1 MTIDQS
7 EIRKPETDYLSV
19 GARSGSMAFVLK
31 ILSVALLLLN
41 QIALARILGPDGIGQ
56 VLLALSV
63 VNIAALIAK
72 FGMED
77 AMMRFVPMYID
88 QEDRAR
94 LRGTICFALK
104 LCFSIS
110 IICVLLVIALS
121 DIISIKVFHSE
132 GLAKLLP
139 VAAVAILANA
149 MRGVMGGILK
159 GYRDT
164 FKAVLPEYCISPSLR
179 LVIFLLL
186 SIIDGSPVF
195 AIYAYVSG
203 EVISAL
209 LSASFLL
216 KRVRDINSKERRSEY
231 KKILDL
237 AFTMV
242 FTGGLSIILFTQA
255 DLWIVGMFRSTED
268 VGIYGVTAKLVM
280 LIILPLTTFS
290 TIIPPL
296 MASLYTSGDLTGL
309 RKLVSESSRWILSIS
324 MPIIL
329 ILILEGELILKL
341 VFGDKFVVGYSALL
355 ILAVGQLINVS
366 TGLVGYLLQMTGG
379 HRAIMKINISWGVL
393 NVILNIILVRHYGIV
408 GAALSTAFC
417 LAMANITAVIV
428 TYKLLS
434 VMTLAKGI
442 KFDII
447 FAAVTG
453 IIYLISEYNNFYSG
467 NHIILFCAL
476 VIYIWKSIANHDLPW
491 RILIDR
497 FKAT

>member
-1 MTIDQS
+1 
-7 EIRKPETDYLSV
+7 
-19 GARSGSMAFVLK
+19 MAFVLK

-41 QIALARILGPDGIGQ
+41 QIALARILGLDGIGQ

-63 VNIAALIAK
+63 VNILSLIAK

-94 LRGTICFALK
+94 LRGTIYFALK

-110 IICVLLVIALS
+110 IICVLLAIALS
-121 DIISIKVFHSE
+121 DFISIKVFHSE
-132 GLAKLLP
+132 GLTKLLP
-139 VAAVAILANA
+139 VAAVAIIANV

-164 FKAVLPEYCISPSLR
+164 FKAVLPEFCISPSLR

-209 LSASFLL
+209 LSAAFLL

-231 KKILDL
+231 KKILDV

-296 MASLYTSGDLTGL
+296 MASIYTSGDLTEL

-355 ILAVGQLINVS
+355 ILTVGHLINVS
-366 TGLVGYLLQMTGG
+366 AGLVGYLLQMTGG
-379 HRAIMKINISWGVL
+379 HRIIMKINIFWGIL
-393 NVILNIILVRHYGIV
+393 NVILNIILVPRLGIV

-417 LAMANITAVIV
+417 LAMANITAVIAV
-428 TYKLLS
+428 YNSLS
-434 VMTLAKGI
+434 VLTLAKGL
-442 KFDII
+442 KFDIL
-447 FAAVTG
+447 FAAVIG
-453 IIYLISEYNNFYSG
+453 ILYFMCTYNNFSLG

-476 VIYIWKSIANHDLPW
+476 IIYIWKSIANHDLPW
-491 RILIDR
+491 RFLIDK

>member
-1 MTIDQS
+1 
-7 EIRKPETDYLSV
+7 
-19 GARSGSMAFVLK
+19 MAFVLK

-63 VNIAALIAK
+63 VNISSLLAK

-88 QEDRAR
+88 QEDRAK
-94 LRGTICFALK
+94 LKGTIYFALTV
-104 LCFSIS
+104 CFSMSVIS
-110 IICVLLVIALS
+110 ILFVTVLS
-121 DIISIKVFHSE
+121 DLISVRVFHSE

-139 VAAVAILANA
+139 VAAVAILANVT
-149 MRGVMGGILK
+149 RGVMGGILK

-164 FKAVLPEYCISPSLR
+164 FKAVLPEFCISPSLR
-179 LVIFLLL
+179 LVVFLFL
-186 SIIDGSPVF
+186 SIIDGNPVF
-195 AIYAYVSG
+195 AIYSFVSG

-209 LSASFLL
+209 LSAAFLL
-216 KRVRDINSKERRSEY
+216 KRIRNINSEESRGEY
-231 KKILDL
+231 KKVLDV

-255 DLWIVGMFRSTED
+255 DLWVVGMFRSTED

-296 MASLYTSGDLTGL
+296 IASIYTSGDLTSL
-309 RKLVSESSRWILSIS
+309 KKLVSESSRWILSIS

-341 VFGDKFVVGYSALL
+341 VFGDKFVIGYSALL
-355 ILAVGQLINVS
+355 ILTVGQLINVS
-366 TGLVGYLLQMTGG
+366 VGLVGYLLQMTGG
-379 HRAIMKINISWGVL
+379 HRAIMKINISWGIL
-393 NVILNIILVRHYGIV
+393 NVILNVILVRHYGIV

-417 LAMANITAVIV
+417 LAMGNITAIIV
-428 TYKLLS
+428 TYKRLS
-434 VMTLAKGI
+434 VITLAKGL
-442 KFDII
+442 KFDIL
-447 FAAVTG
+447 FATVIG
-453 IIYLISEYNNFYSG
+453 IVYYISKYNNIHSG
-467 NHIILFCAL
+467 NHLILLCAL
-476 VIYIWKSIANHDLPW
+476 TIYIWKSMANHDLPW
-491 RILIDR
+491 RFLIQ
-497 FKAT
+497 KIKET